1 MRIIHG
7 NKQDVESL
15 KGIKLDENI
24 SQDSLNDQYVKY
36 FIKYLERARQTS
48 YDLKSKPD
56 VHNRQSAQPDYLFSE
71 RDTGKLIAIEY
82 TRIYKSEESTK
93 NRAFF
98 VDRCDERNMI
108 PISTISPPTA
118 SELGERLTEFFV
130 SKLKKGQFNSFAR
143 AERILLCRNMWT
155 DARIK
160 HFSEAQPF
168 IKLDTLMN
176 LCDHI
181 YLVEHVH
188 LDIIEIFRVIC

>member
-1 MRIIHG
+1 MRIIHC
-7 NKQDVESL
+7 NKQDIESL
-15 KGIKLDENI
+15 KRIKLGENVN
-24 SQDSLNDQYVKY
+24 QDSLNDEYVKY
-36 FIKYLERARQTS
+36 FIKCLERARQTR

-71 RDTGKLIAIEY
+71 HDTGKLIAIEY
-82 TRIYKSEESTK
+82 TRIYKSEKSTK

-98 VDRCDERNMI
+98 VDECDERNI
-108 PISTISPPTA
+108 TPIFGINPPTA

-130 SKLKKGQFNSFAR
+130 GKLSKGQFNSFAH

-155 DARIK
+155 DARIR

-168 IKLDTLMN
+168 IKLDTLKN

-181 YLVEHVH
+181 YVVEHVH
-188 LDIIEIFRVIC
+188 LDIIEIF

>member
-1 MRIIHG
+1 MRKMLCD
-7 NKQDVESL
+7 KQDAKHL
-15 KGIKLDENI
+15 KTIELDDNV
-24 SQDSLNDQYVKY
+24 SQESLNDEYVKY
-36 FIKYLERARQTS
+36 FIKCLERERQTK
-48 YDLKSKPD
+48 YNLKSKPD

-93 NRAFF
+93 NIAFF
-98 VDRCDERNMI
+98 VDKCDERNI
-108 PISTISPPTA
+108 NPIFVINPPTA

-130 SKLKKGQFNSFAR
+130 RKLSKGQFNSFAN

-168 IKLDTLMN
+168 IKLDTLKN

-181 YLVEHVH
+181 YVVEHVH
-188 LDIIEIFRVIC
+188 LDVIEIF